1 MRSPHSVV
9 LSVRAL
15 SVLFLGSL
23 SLAACGNDSKA
34 TTTLASITPLIPS
47 SITSVTSIAPGGT
60 GNLGTIPQL
69 PSVPTTAPAP
79 GATTTST
86 RTTAG
91 PPCTL
96 AAIHAAN
103 GPAPAG
109 ITDIDLRCEGDWASW
124 VGRANDPTTSD
135 GYFAVA
141 QRTNSGWKTV
151 NLGTAGVC
159 ADGGVPEALW
169 TALNCTE

>member
-1 MRSPHSVV
+1 VSKAIRTGFLV
-9 LSVRAL
+9 AL
-15 SVLFLGSL
+15 ALVAG
-23 SLAACGNDSKA
+23 AACSSDSKVVA
-34 TTTLASITPLIPS
+34 PLQ
-47 SITSVTSIAPGGT
+47 SIAPTGTLVTPDSSAQLPTGVGG
-60 GNLGTIPQL
+60 LGTIPPTDQL
-69 PSVPTTAPAP
+69 GSTNPTNSAPSAADPSTAP
-79 GATTTST
+79 
-86 RTTAG
+86 
-91 PPCTL
+91 CTFE
-96 AAIHAAN
+96 AIHSQT

-124 VGRANDPTTSD
+124 VGKADDPTLSD

-141 QRTNSGWKTV
+141 KRTAQGWKTA